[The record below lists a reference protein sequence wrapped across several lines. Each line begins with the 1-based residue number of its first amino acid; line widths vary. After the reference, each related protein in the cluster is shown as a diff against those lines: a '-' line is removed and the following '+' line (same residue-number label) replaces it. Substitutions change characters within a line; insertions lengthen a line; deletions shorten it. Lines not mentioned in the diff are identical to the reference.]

1 MTEQKNNDNGN
12 KKNWQLE
19 YEQIIASLHNI
30 EIVEVAVA
38 VFIIPA
44 ISWGLTLKSSK
55 GVSFCIQEIELV
67 GRISI
72 IIWFIYIGCYIAIHF
87 RKVKKLLERARHIYK
102 DDNED
107 QNTHISILSSPN
119 IFNYSIFFKLIGFI
133 ICIIWIIKY
142 KLVLTFIICLLL
154 TAIIAIYCYIYKI
167 KKGRTNK

>member
-1 MTEQKNNDNGN
+1 MVAQQNNDNGN

-19 YEQIIASLHNI
+19 YEQIIASLLHI

-44 ISWGLTLKSSK
+44 MSWGLTLKSS
-55 GVSFCIQEIELV
+55 GGATFCFQEIQIV

-72 IIWFIYIGCYIAIHF
+72 VTWFIYIGCSIAIHF
-87 RKVKKLLERARHIYK
+87 QKIKKLLERANSIYK
-102 DDNED
+102 GDNKD

-119 IFNYSIFFKLIGFI
+119 IFNYSILFKLIGFI

-142 KLVLTFIICLLL
+142 KLLFTFIIWLPL
-154 TAIIAIYCYIYKI
+154 TIITICCYIYKM
-167 KKGRTNK
+167 KKKHGKEA

>member
-1 MTEQKNNDNGN
+1 MTEQKNSDNGN

-19 YEQIIASLHNI
+19 YEQIIASMHNI

-44 ISWGLTLKSSK
+44 MSWGLTLKSS
-55 GVSFCIQEIELV
+55 GEGATFCIQEIQIV

-72 IIWFIYIGCYIAIHF
+72 ITWFIYIGCYIAIHF
-87 RKVKKLLERARHIYK
+87 LKVKKLLERAKSIYK
-102 DDNED
+102 GDNED

-119 IFNYSIFFKLIGFI
+119 IFNYSIFFKLIGLT

-142 KLVLTFIICLLL
+142 KLLFTFIICLLL
-154 TAIIAIYCYIYKI
+154 AIIIAICCYIYKI
-167 KKGRTNK
+167 KKKH